1 MRLIDVEP
9 LECVVSITPK
19 GVDAKSYNEGYKDA
33 LELMDK
39 QPTIAAVPLEM
50 ISKKLGSLCKPCI
63 FHIGCP
69 YKSFDCDSCNTSDAW
84 EKTIIKWMEGSD
96 AD

>member
-39 QPTIAAVPLEM
+39 QPAIAAVPLEM

-69 YKSFDCDSCNTSDAW
+69 DKSFDCDSCNTSDAW